1 MRLLLSLALLASLSS
16 ATLAGPNEDAYS
28 AIEQWAKAFNE
39 GTADDMAATY
49 SPGAT
54 MWGTMAIGL
63 ASREGMKRSFT
74 PGAGVA
80 KVKLGEHVSQQLS
93 DTVVVDAGKY
103 DFSRTK
109 DGETKVFPARY
120 TFVLVKQADKWLIV
134 HHHSSM
140 MPKPGF

>member
-1 MRLLLSLALLASLSS
+1 MRLLLSLALLASLSG

-28 AIEQWAKAFNE
+28 AIEQWAKAFND
-39 GTADDMAATY
+39 GTADDTAATY

-54 MWGTMAIGL
+54 LWGTLVAGL
-63 ASREGMKRSFT
+63 LTRDSMKRHFS
-74 PGAGVA
+74 PGAGIA

-93 DTVVVDAGKY
+93 DTVVVDAGRY
-103 DFSRTK
+103 DFSRTT

-120 TFVLVKQADKWLIV
+120 TFVLLKQSDKWLIV

-140 MPKPGF
+140 MPKPTQ